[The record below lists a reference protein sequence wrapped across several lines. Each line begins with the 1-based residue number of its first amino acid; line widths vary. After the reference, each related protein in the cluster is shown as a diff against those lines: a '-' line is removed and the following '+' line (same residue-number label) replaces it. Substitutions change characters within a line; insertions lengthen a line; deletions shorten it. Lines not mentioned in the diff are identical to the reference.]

1 MHNDKEDF
9 IDILLIEDNPADA
22 HLIELS
28 IEEYKRPLSLKWIE
42 NGEEALEYLKSEGPY
57 AEPAERKVPRL
68 VILDL
73 KLPRFTG
80 SEILDTRSHWKGM
93 DGVPVVM
100 HSSSQLR
107 QEINTCLEK
116 GAAGFF
122 VKSIELNEFFSD
134 CHRIFDK
141 WVRESDTT
149 EE

>member
-1 MHNDKEDF
+1 MHSDKDDL

-28 IEEYKRPLSLKWIE
+28 IEEYERPLSLKWIE
-42 NGEEALEYLKSEGPY
+42 NGEEALEYLKSEGAY
-57 AEPAERKVPRL
+57 ANLAERKTPRL
-68 VILDL
+68 IILDL
-73 KLPRFTG
+73 KLPRYTG
-80 SEILDTRSHWKGM
+80 SEILDTRPQWKGM
-93 DGVPVVM
+93 SDVPVVM

-116 GAAGFF
+116 GAADFF
-122 VKSIELNEFFSD
+122 VKSIELNDFFAD

-141 WVRESDTT
+141 WVKS